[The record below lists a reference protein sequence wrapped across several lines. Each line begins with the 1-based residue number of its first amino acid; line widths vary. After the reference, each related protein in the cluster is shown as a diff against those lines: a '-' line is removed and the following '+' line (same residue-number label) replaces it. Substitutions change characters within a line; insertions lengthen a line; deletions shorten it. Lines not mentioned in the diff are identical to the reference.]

1 MQWVPKLEK
10 QTRVDFVVIF
20 STEPFRKRET
30 FQLKFKRFH
39 FLKTKYNASLKFSQC
54 SLLELLENIPMLN
67 MYEIFDKHVKVIHQL
82 DIFSPERENWT
93 FLNRLIT
100 PDANGCL
107 MQTKMVK

>member
-39 FLKTKYNASLKFSQC
+39 FLKTKYNASLKVFPVFP
-54 SLLELLENIPMLN
+54 LELLENIPMLN

-82 DIFSPERENWT
+82 YIFSPEREN
-93 FLNRLIT
+93 
-100 PDANGCL
+100 
-107 MQTKMVK
+107 